1 MFICCVIVVYQV
13 KCSITLWREANGG
26 LVVVVLILLMSS
38 QHNSYHGSYKL
49 FAQFIYIF
57 EYYSKTKSKHK
68 NILIVVAPNV
78 DWGISFAFFTGVNDF
93 P

>member
-1 MFICCVIVVYQV
+1 M

-26 LVVVVLILLMSS
+26 LCSS
-38 QHNSYHGSYKL
+38 SVDFIDVIPTQELSRAVYKL
-49 FAQFIYIF
+49 FASFFHNSYIAF

-68 NILIVVAPNV
+68 NILIVVAPKMSI
-78 DWGISFAFFTGVNDF
+78 GAFLFFGFFTGVNDF